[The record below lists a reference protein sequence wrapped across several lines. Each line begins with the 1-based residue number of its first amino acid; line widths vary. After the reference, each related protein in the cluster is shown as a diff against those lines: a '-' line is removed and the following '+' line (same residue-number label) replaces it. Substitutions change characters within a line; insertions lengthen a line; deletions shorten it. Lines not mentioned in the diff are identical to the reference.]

1 VISDWILTQLIA
13 ANEAQNKNKA
23 TKAMEDERFNAI
35 QLDFIEITVIFHKVK
50 VLFGRFVT
58 NVGRTSIPSSAAISD
73 EGRSDSFIRRMAS
86 SLNSRE

>member
-1 VISDWILTQLIA
+1 MDLILGDRSVPVLVVHSIKLLLVISDWILTQLIA
-13 ANEAQNKNKA
+13 ANEAQNKDKA

-58 NVGRTSIPSSAAISD
+58 NVGRTS
-73 EGRSDSFIRRMAS
+73 
-86 SLNSRE
+86 SRYK